1 MPTGY
6 TAIIEEKEDL
16 TFEEFALRCAR
27 NFGALIQMRDDSL
40 DAEVPD
46 QFPLDDYHGR
56 SLEDEAKKL
65 LDIKGMTHKDI
76 ERRVETKAW
85 YDKKQYDE
93 ALVKFEKYNAAYSR
107 MLAKVEA
114 WTPPS
119 AAHHSMKRFMIE
131 QIKVSLPNHPSEYY
145 GVPFEDPK
153 QALVGLDHEAWRRKE
168 LEQVLESMEYHQKN
182 RKEDVERNNECNVW
196 LKKLKASIKDL

>member
-1 MPTGY
+1 MPTGF

-27 NFGALIQMRDDSL
+27 NFGALIMMRDDAL

-56 SLEDEAKKL
+56 NLEDLAKKL
-65 LDIKGMTHKDI
+65 LDIKSMSHEDI

-93 ALVKFEKYNAAYSR
+93 ALVKFEKHNAAYAR

-119 AAHHSMKRFMIE
+119 ADHQGMKKFMIE
-131 QIKVSLPNHPSEYY
+131 QINASLPNHPSEYY
-145 GVPFEDPK
+145 SLIFQDPK
-153 QALVGLDHEAWRRKE
+153 QAIAGLDHEAWRKE
-168 LEQVLESMEYHQKN
+168 EMDHVLKSMEYHQNYRKN
-182 RKEDVERNNECNVW
+182 DIERHNERNVW
-196 LKKLKASIKDL
+196 LKKLKTSIKGL

>member
-27 NFGALIQMRDDSL
+27 NFGALINMRDDAL

-46 QFPLDDYHGR
+46 HFPLADNHGR
-56 SLEDEAKKL
+56 NLEDLAKKL
-65 LDIKGMTHKDI
+65 LDIKSMTHEDI

-93 ALVKFEKYNAAYSR
+93 ALVKFEKYNVAYTR
-107 MLAKVEA
+107 MLTKVEA

-119 AAHHSMKRFMIE
+119 ADHNGMKKFMIE
-131 QIKVSLPNHPSEYY
+131 QIKTSLPTHPSEYY
-145 GVPFEDPK
+145 SNVFEDPK
-153 QALVGLDHEAWRRKE
+153 QALVGLDHEAWRKEE
-168 LEQVLESMEYHQKN
+168 LEQVLNSMEYHQKHHKN
-182 RKEDVERNNECNVW
+182 DVERNNECNMW
-196 LKKLKASIKDL
+196 LKKLKASIKGL